1 MLPHFTT
8 FVTAAVYFNPHTL
21 DELDLREKTV
31 VVIDVLRASTTIC
44 YAMKAGAKEIIPVA
58 TVDQAMK
65 IVGNLF
71 STSTLLCGER
81 GAKRINGFHLGNSPS
96 EYTPEAVEGKSLIL
110 ATTNG
115 SVSLT
120 KAKHAKHCFVG
131 SFVNMTA
138 VITAITEL
146 PQSERSSLS
155 VICSGR
161 GGDFSLE
168 DAVCAGMLLQELA
181 AKGNLIELTDGA
193 KTALSLYREYGS
205 DLFATLRGS
214 DHGAALIALGFE
226 EDIRTAAAVDTVPI
240 VPVLEQ
246 SVIKKKLVF

>member
-1 MLPHFTT
+1 MLTT
-8 FVTAAVYFNPHTL
+8 VHFNPHTL
-21 DELDLREKTV
+21 DELELREKTI

-44 YAMKAGAKEIIPVA
+44 FAMRSGAKEIIPVA

-96 EYTPEAVEGKSLIL
+96 EYTPDVVEGKSLIL

-115 SVSLT
+115 SVALT
-120 KAKHAKHCFVG
+120 KAKHAAHSFVG
-131 SFVNMTA
+131 CFVNMSA
-138 VITAITEL
+138 CVRAITEL
-146 PQSERSSLS
+146 PEPNRNSLTI
-155 VICSGR
+155 ICSGR

-168 DAVCAGMLLQELA
+168 DAVCAGMLIEELA
-181 AKGNLIELTDGA
+181 KKGQSIELTDGA
-193 KTALSLYREYGS
+193 KTAISLYREFGS

-214 DHGAALIALGFE
+214 DHGAILASLGFE
-226 EDIRTAAAVDTVPI
+226 EDIRIAASVDTVPI
-240 VPVLEQ
+240 VPIVEQ
-246 SVIKKKLVF
+246 SVIKKKIRY